1 MKKSNKLNKTDNTP
15 ITEIETQ
22 EMDLAHDEL
31 KANDEYGADQ
41 ISALEGLDA
50 IRARPAMYVSSTSQ
64 KGVNQLCWEIID
76 NSVDEY
82 VAGHGKEINFHI
94 FKDCS
99 VEISDSGRG
108 IPVGV
113 SDKFKDEHGKSMN
126 VLTVVLTKIH
136 AGGKFATGNYKASA
150 GSYGVGQKAVVA
162 LSDDFVVKVKRD
174 GHIYQ
179 QTFSKGKATSEVEI
193 IGKTKETGTT
203 IKYHPDATIFK
214 STIQPNSYDVKRRIA
229 ELASLNAGLQV
240 NYKND
245 IDNEEITFLYED
257 GIIGY
262 TKRLAENKNLLF
274 DNPFYVRGEYTETD
288 GNVIIVETSFI
299 YDDESESNQVIKTF
313 ANNINTYEG
322 GTHLA
327 GFRNALKKGLNEFA
341 IEKKLIKSPIELKYL
356 LDGIYA
362 TISIKIMTPEL
373 DGQTKTKLGNTSAQD
388 AVETVMNDF
397 FNKITKGK
405 NQFTA
410 IFETIIDR
418 ATKVKEAE
426 EAARRARA
434 MRRTATK
441 TSKLALP
448 GQLADC
454 ANSTTGEYS
463 EICLV
468 EGNSAAGS
476 AKEGRHPAF
485 QAVLPLRGK
494 VLNVEKASL
503 DKMLN
508 SPAIK
513 TIIAAFG
520 AGIGKTFN
528 IDKLRYDKILIMCFT
543 GDTKVKLLDG
553 TTPTFE
559 ELVEMEKKNP
569 GRTYWVYSKDEFG
582 NFVPGKAT
590 NPRITRYTS
599 DIVRLTLDNGAE
611 VECTPDHLFLLKN
624 NIYKEA
630 KDLTAED
637 SLSTIYTKKYPYDR
651 EVFYDDKENKWT
663 RTYYRVAD
671 TVYGK
676 HDVTKWSRHYKD
688 EDVTNNT
695 PENLEWITVHDH
707 VKHHNTFGKYNVSQK
722 HRDTVKQMH
731 KDGVYEHT
739 YWGNNGYNGSQAQ
752 HDMLVKLN
760 QRENIKQMKSNI
772 ITKYNHS
779 EKNKETTAKLNQR
792 EDVKLLQSQGKVIH
806 LVACMVRKGF
816 TTIDTA
822 LDENNMKN
830 NVVNV
835 YKEKKILTL
844 FDSLDELMQKAI
856 DYEKTEL
863 TDDMF
868 NKLTAAEE
876 KQKIRLEAIKVSKRN
891 QMAQIGKFV
900 LEKGLELNSASYE
913 AEKKLRKSRA
923 TKYDNFDKY
932 FDSEEQFKEYA
943 KLYNHKVFKK
953 EFIHLDKPIPMYDL
967 TVEAYHNFA
976 IMASDYT
983 DEKNI
988 CKQSTLVVHN
998 CDADSDGL
1006 HIRSLLLTLFYNY
1019 MPGLIQGGYV
1029 YATVPPLYRVTYN
1042 GKQKYLKDDHELKEF
1057 RKRHKGQAFQLDRFK
1072 GLA

>member
-1 MKKSNKLNKTDNTP
+1 MKKSNKSNKLNKPDNTP

-82 VAGHGKEINFHI
+82 VAGHGKEIDFHI
-94 FKDCS
+94 FDDCS
-99 VEISDSGRG
+99 VEISDHGRG
-108 IPVGV
+108 IPVGI
-113 SDKFKDEHGKSMN
+113 SDKFKDEHNKSMN

-162 LSDDFVVKVKRD
+162 LSDDFAVTVKRD
-174 GHIYQ
+174 GHIYH
-179 QTFSKGKATSEVEI
+179 QTFSKGKATSEVET

-203 IKYHPDATIFK
+203 IKYHPDAMIFK

-274 DNPFYVRGEYTETD
+274 DDPFYVRGEYTESD
-288 GNVIIVETSFI
+288 GNIIIVETSFI
-299 YDDESESNQVIKTF
+299 YDDESESNQIIKTF

-322 GTHLA
+322 GTHLT
-327 GFRNALKKGLNEFA
+327 GFRNSLRKGLNEFA
-341 IEKKLIKSPIELKYL
+341 LEKKLIKSPIELKYL

-373 DGQTKTKLGNTSAQD
+373 DGQTKTKLGNTSAQE
-388 AVETVMNDF
+388 AVEYVMSDF
-397 FNKITKGK
+397 FNKIIKGK

-410 IFETIIDR
+410 VFETIINR
-418 ATKVKEAE
+418 AAKVKEAE

-434 MRRTATK
+434 MHRTANK
-441 TSKLALP
+441 TAKLALP

-454 ANSTTGEYS
+454 ANSSTGEYS

-468 EGNSAAGS
+468 EGTSASGS
-476 AKEGRHPAF
+476 AKSGRHPAF
-485 QAVLPLRGK
+485 QAILPLRGK

-553 TTPTFE
+553 TNPTFE
-559 ELVEMEKKNP
+559 QLVEMEKKEP
-569 GRTYWVYSKDEFG
+569 GKTYLVYSKDKFG
-582 NFVPGKAT
+582 NIVPGKAT
-590 NPRITRYTS
+590 NPRITKYTS
-599 DIVRLTLDNGAE
+599 DIVHLTLDNGA
-611 VECTPDHLFLLKN
+611 VIKCTPDHLFLLKN
-624 NIYKEA
+624 NTYKEA
-630 KDLTAED
+630 KNLIAED
-637 SLSTIYTKKYPYDR
+637 SLSTIYTKKYSCNHEMY
-651 EVFYDDKENKWT
+651 YDDKENKWET
-663 RTYYRVAD
+663 VNDDGTDHD
-671 TVYGK
+671 TFCEY
-676 HDVTKWSRHYKD
+676 DA
-688 EDVTNNT
+688 
-695 PENLEWITVHDH
+695 
-707 VKHHNTFGKYNVSQK
+707 SQK
-722 HRDTVKQMH
+722 H
-731 KDGVYEHT
+731 
-739 YWGNNGYNGSQAQ
+739 
-752 HDMLVKLN
+752 
-760 QRENIKQMKSNI
+760 
-772 ITKYNHS
+772 
-779 EKNKETTAKLNQR
+779 
-792 EDVKLLQSQGKVIH
+792 
-806 LVACMVRKGF
+806 
-816 TTIDTA
+816 IDTA
-822 LDENNMKN
+822 E
-830 NVVNV
+830 
-835 YKEKKILTL
+835 
-844 FDSLDELMQKAI
+844 
-856 DYEKTEL
+856 
-863 TDDMF
+863 
-868 NKLTAAEE
+868 
-876 KQKIRLEAIKVSKRN
+876 
-891 QMAQIGKFV
+891 
-900 LEKGLELNSASYE
+900 
-913 AEKKLRKSRA
+913 
-923 TKYDNFDKY
+923 
-932 FDSEEQFKEYA
+932 
-943 KLYNHKVFKK
+943 LYNHKVLKK
-953 EFIHLDKPIPMYDL
+953 EFIHLDEPIPMYDL
-967 TVEAYHNFA
+967 TVESYHNFA
-976 IMASDYT
+976 IMTSDYT
-983 DEKNI
+983 DENNI
-988 CKQSTLVVHN
+988 CKQSALIVHN

-1019 MPGLIQGGYV
+1019 MRPLITGGYV
-1029 YATVPPLYRVTYN
+1029 YATVPPLYRVMYN
-1042 GKQKYLKDDHELKEF
+1042 SKQKYLKDDHELNEF
-1057 RKRHKGQAFQLDRFK
+1057 RKRHKGQTFQLDRFK

>member
-1 MKKSNKLNKTDNTP
+1 LKKSNKLNKTDNTP

-468 EGNSAAGS
+468 EGQSASGCFPSVTRIRTADGRMVTIGELVKEHEAGKKNYVFSSTPEGEVVIEPIANAFKTKHVSQLAKVILDNGEEIKCTPDHRFMLRDGSYKQAKDLTIDDSLMPLYMENKHKKKHGVETDYITPYVKNNHTEKYEQVHRMVAKQYYGELPKGYNTHHIDRNPQNNNPENLVYLTLAEHRYAHKDMWTDEMKHKISSIINEMYKDEKFVEKHKNSFTPEVRKKISLQQHKHMQDENVIENLHNKAKEQWSNEALRKQQSDRQIEKMKNKEYYNATQKYNIKRHQEAIDNLKLYLKYMIDNGYDINCKNYESCRENYNGNAPTFKVIYKYIGGMKGLREFANKYNHRIKSVEIIKEEEDVYDLTVPPYNNFALAAGVFVHNSAKA
-476 AKEGRHPAF
+476 GRHPAF
-485 QAVLPLRGK
+485 QAILPLKGK

-508 SPAIK
+508 SPVIK

-520 AGIGKTFN
+520 AGVGKTFN
-528 IDKLRYDKILIMCFT
+528 IDKLRYDKILIM
-543 GDTKVKLLDG
+543 
-553 TTPTFE
+553 
-559 ELVEMEKKNP
+559 
-569 GRTYWVYSKDEFG
+569 S
-582 NFVPGKAT
+582 
-590 NPRITRYTS
+590 
-599 DIVRLTLDNGAE
+599 
-611 VECTPDHLFLLKN
+611 
-624 NIYKEA
+624 
-630 KDLTAED
+630 
-637 SLSTIYTKKYPYDR
+637 
-651 EVFYDDKENKWT
+651 
-663 RTYYRVAD
+663 
-671 TVYGK
+671 
-676 HDVTKWSRHYKD
+676 
-688 EDVTNNT
+688 
-695 PENLEWITVHDH
+695 
-707 VKHHNTFGKYNVSQK
+707 
-722 HRDTVKQMH
+722 
-731 KDGVYEHT
+731 
-739 YWGNNGYNGSQAQ
+739 
-752 HDMLVKLN
+752 
-760 QRENIKQMKSNI
+760 
-772 ITKYNHS
+772 
-779 EKNKETTAKLNQR
+779 
-792 EDVKLLQSQGKVIH
+792 
-806 LVACMVRKGF
+806 
-816 TTIDTA
+816 
-822 LDENNMKN
+822 
-830 NVVNV
+830 
-835 YKEKKILTL
+835 
-844 FDSLDELMQKAI
+844 
-856 DYEKTEL
+856 
-863 TDDMF
+863 
-868 NKLTAAEE
+868 
-876 KQKIRLEAIKVSKRN
+876 
-891 QMAQIGKFV
+891 
-900 LEKGLELNSASYE
+900 
-913 AEKKLRKSRA
+913 
-923 TKYDNFDKY
+923 
-932 FDSEEQFKEYA
+932 
-943 KLYNHKVFKK
+943 
-953 EFIHLDKPIPMYDL
+953 
-967 TVEAYHNFA
+967 
-976 IMASDYT
+976 
-983 DEKNI
+983 
-988 CKQSTLVVHN
+988 
-998 CDADSDGL
+998 DADSDGL

-1029 YATVPPLYRVTYN
+1029 YATVPPLYKVTYN

-1057 RKRHKGQAFQLDRFK
+1057 RNRHKGQAFQLDRFK
-1072 GLA
+1072 GLGEMNPDQLRDTTLSPEFRVLRKITMEDAEAAAKSMNVCMGPDAAIRREFIEANADKVNNPFE